1 LLCCPFFYVH
11 PLPSCHSHCIAFFF
25 LRKLRQPMSTL
36 FPYTTLFRSSRDTSI
51 GALYATLERL
61 QTKGFV
67 SSKIGEPTAERGG
80 RAKRYFELTAQG
92 RQVLQSTKQN
102 LETLWAGVEL

>member
-1 LLCCPFFYVH
+1 MTKKQSYIGEFEHHILLCLAQHRGTSYGTE
-11 PLPSCHSHCIAFFF
+11 IRA
-25 LRKLRQPMSTL
+25 TL
-36 FPYTTLFRSSRDTSI
+36 MRMINRDTSI

-61 QTKGFV
+61 QKKGFV
-67 SSKIGEPTAERGG
+67 SSKVGEPTAERGG

-92 RQVLQSTKQN
+92 RQVLLSTKHN